1 MVGETYSLIPPLV
14 VRLIFKEG
22 ARRQRGGEPRPRIL
36 YKWFRAKKAIVWQ
49 VFKAFNNGDNKTDPI
64 H

>member
-14 VRLIFKEG
+14 ARLIFKEG

-36 YKWFRAKKAIVWQ
+36 YKWFRAKKAIV
-49 VFKAFNNGDNKTDPI
+49 
-64 H
+64 